1 MKRAGN
7 NSKFIKFLSATLSSY
22 SRSTVPHPVPHPLQL
37 LFEHFINAIY
47 FVKRA
52 LQILQMSLTGGKSE

>member
-1 MKRAGN
+1 MKRAR
-7 NSKFIKFLSATLSSY
+7 NSKFIKFLSATLSTY
-22 SRSTVPHPVPHPLQL
+22 SRSTVPHPMQP

-47 FVKRA
+47 FVKHA